1 MLFRGRVLD
10 KSRDERLDG
19 VTMTTRE
26 EMTMTTR
33 LQLGSTYATRGAI
46 ASLHPE
52 DMSRALLRHASGDW
66 GDVPAPDALANEAA
80 LQCEGRLLS
89 SYPLGNGVRVWAI
102 TEADRTVTTLLL
114 PDEY

>member
-1 MLFRGRVLD
+1 MSNNPNHPSSVKPARFALGQIFATPGALD
-10 KSRDERLDG
+10 ALDVVGLDAWRLLERH
-19 VTMTTRE
+19 V
-26 EMTMTTR
+26 
-33 LQLGSTYATRGAI
+33 
-46 ASLHPE
+46 
-52 DMSRALLRHASGDW
+52 SGDW